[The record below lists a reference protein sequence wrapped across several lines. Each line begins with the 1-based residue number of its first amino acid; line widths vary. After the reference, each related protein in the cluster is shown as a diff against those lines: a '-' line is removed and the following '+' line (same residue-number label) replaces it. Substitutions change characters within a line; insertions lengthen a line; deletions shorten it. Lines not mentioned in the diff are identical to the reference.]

1 MEITLETAKFVLSV
15 INMLGTALLGLY
27 LYVGKKNIVTNE
39 RIGKL
44 ETELDNKLDVHG
56 ERITRVEEKVANA
69 PTHKD
74 LGEIYDKV
82 NEVSDC
88 VSRLEGQFESTNS
101 TLKIIHQFLM
111 ERK

>member
-1 MEITLETAKFVLSV
+1 MDLETFKFIISV
-15 INMLGTALLGLY
+15 ANTLGTAGLGLY
-27 LYVGKKNIVTNE
+27 FYITKKNTVTNE

-44 ETELDNKLDVHG
+44 QEDFDQKLDQHA

-88 VSRLEGQFESTNS
+88 VSRLEGQFEATNS
-101 TLKIIHQFLM
+101 TLRIIHQFLM